1 MVSNEGAILRTG
13 ITHAVAVGDASLLAD
28 FAEVGRGV
36 DVEQLHDL
44 PLIQIRV
51 VYKLIR
57 WKGKKEVRLAEV
69 KDETFADFFQSVKL
83 LLRVKRDRV
92 FLFHVL
98 RYYGSGARVWLT
110 YSDKASYI

>member
-1 MVSNEGAILRTG
+1 M
-13 ITHAVAVGDASLLAD
+13 GDASLLAD

-69 KDETFADFFQSVKL
+69 KDETFADFFQSVSCSC
-83 LLRVKRDRV
+83 VSSV
-92 FLFHVL
+92 IGFFCFMSCGIMVL
-98 RYYGSGARVWLT
+98 GREYG
-110 YSDKASYI
+110 